1 MYDHPLSILNP
12 FLFILLIC
20 AYMRVVSF
28 LKCLC
33 TSFLATTSQI
43 YEQFNIT
50 APFLVRTHF
59 TCTTLCARRVLHGVE
74 PSIFDIAPCHSTTPT
89 FTASGP
95 VCVCVQYTS
104 SAHIENCV
112 QVSSMQLFEK
122 KQLLIIYRL
131 LQSPHN
137 QSKSMYTYIFFSI
150 CLVMNTY
157 IFAINM
163 CEFSCSSILGGG
175 VSTIPLFGITSS
187 ASNANIFPIITFI
200 LQKINIILSR

>member
-89 FTASGP
+89 FTASAGP
-95 VCVCVQYTS
+95 VCVCVVHFF
-104 SAHIENCV
+104 SAHRKLR
-112 QVSSMQLFEK
+112 SSFVYVALREEVAS
-122 KQLLIIYRL
+122 Y
-131 LQSPHN
+131 
-137 QSKSMYTYIFFSI
+137 YI
-150 CLVMNTY
+150 
-157 IFAINM
+157 
-163 CEFSCSSILGGG
+163 SSL
-175 VSTIPLFGITSS
+175 TI
-187 ASNANIFPIITFI
+187 AS
-200 LQKINIILSR
+200 